1 MVSLLPGDIDP
12 ANKRRADLQGDEMI
26 KLLNDK
32 EAADYLG
39 CGRTKIHEFVKQGK
53 LPYVSF
59 MDGRRFNTDDLD
71 EFIEK
76 HTVRGGKSE
85 TL

>member
-1 MVSLLPGDIDP
+1 MGSLLLGDLGP
-12 ANKRRADLQGDEMI
+12 TKKRRAPNQGVKMI

-32 EAADYLG
+32 EAAEYLG

>member
-1 MVSLLPGDIDP
+1 MVSFLLFGKDP
-12 ANKRRADLQGDEMI
+12 TNKRRADPQGVEMI
-26 KLLNDK
+26 KLLNNK
-32 EAADYLG
+32 EAAEYLG

-71 EFIEK
+71 EFIEQ